1 MREKEKKRDAFHSRC
16 SLSTSSR
23 PPLDLL
29 SHVLLSLSFHSPLPK
44 PKSKKGSYG
53 STKRYKSFPRLFK
66 ANETTLVGA
75 GGELSDFQYLQDLL
89 DELSADDFCADDGLR
104 RSPAAFCS
112 YLTRVLYN
120 RRSKFDPLWNSL
132 VVAGVDQ
139 ANGGKPFLGAVSML
153 GVKYEDGHVA
163 TGFGAHLAR
172 PLFRERHSP
181 DMSRADAEALM
192 REALAVCYYRDKQ
205 SINKFQIATVTVVTT
220 AASTAA
226 AAAAAA
232 PPAAAAGDGGKVAVA
247 VEVGEPFA
255 LATEWGYGAFVHPS
269 AHAVGTW

>member
-1 MREKEKKRDAFHSRC
+1 MREKEKKTRC
-16 SLSTSSR
+16 LSLTLLSLNLLSTSSLTSSS
-23 PPLDLL
+23 P
-29 SHVLLSLSFHSPLPK
+29 FHSTPHSPNQN
-44 PKSKKGSYG
+44 PKKGSYG

-104 RSPAAFCS
+104 RSPAALCS

-132 VVAGVDQ
+132 VLAGVDQ

-226 AAAAAA
+226 AAAAA
-232 PPAAAAGDGGKVAVA
+232 PPAAAAGDGGKVAVE

>member
-1 MREKEKKRDAFHSRC
+1 MNARP
-16 SLSTSSR
+16 LSTSASSQ
-23 PPLDLL
+23 L
-29 SHVLLSLSFHSPLPK
+29 SIWLSLSFHSPLFLSSSP
-44 PKSKKGSYG
+44 PLFHSTLHSPPSARNTGSYG
-53 STKRYKSFPRLFK
+53 STKRYKSFPRLTK

-89 DELSADDFCADDGLR
+89 DELNADDFCADDGLR
-104 RSPAAFCS
+104 RTPASLCS

-132 VVAGVDQ
+132 VVGGVDP
-139 ANGGKPFLGAVSML
+139 ADGTPFLGAVSML

-172 PLFRERHSP
+172 PLFREKHSKS
-181 DMSRADAEALM
+181 MSRADAEALL

-205 SINKFQIATVTVVTT
+205 SINKFQIAV
-220 AASTAA
+220 STKE
-226 AAAAAA
+226 
-232 PPAAAAGDGGKVAVA
+232 GGVQ
-247 VEVGEPFA
+247 VGEPFA

>member
-1 MREKEKKRDAFHSRC
+1 MLFA
-16 SLSTSSR
+16 LSTSS
-23 PPLDLL
+23 LDLPL
-29 SHVLLSLSFHSPLPK
+29 SRPLPLSLSFHSPP
-44 PKSKKGSYG
+44 PQTTIQKKGSYG

-66 ANETTLVGA
+66 ANEATLVGA

-89 DELSADDFCADDGLR
+89 DELDADDFCADDGLR
-104 RSPAAFCS
+104 RSPAALCS

-132 VVAGVDQ
+132 VVAGVES
-139 ANGGKPFLGAVSML
+139 GTGKPFLGAVSML

-172 PLFRERHSP
+172 PLFREKHSP
-181 DMSRADAEALM
+181 TMSRADAEALL

-205 SINKFQIATVTVVTT
+205 SINKFQIAVVSTSTSAPT
-220 AASTAA
+220 AA
-226 AAAAAA
+226 
-232 PPAAAAGDGGKVAVA
+232 DGKVAVE

>member
-1 MREKEKKRDAFHSRC
+1 M
-16 SLSTSSR
+16 
-23 PPLDLL
+23 
-29 SHVLLSLSFHSPLPK
+29 
-44 PKSKKGSYG
+44 
-53 STKRYKSFPRLFK
+53 
-66 ANETTLVGA
+66 GA

-89 DELSADDFCADDGLR
+89 DELNADDFCADDGLR
-104 RSPAAFCS
+104 RTPASLCS

-132 VVAGVDQ
+132 VVGGVDP
-139 ANGGKPFLGAVSML
+139 ADGTPFLGAVSML

-172 PLFRERHSP
+172 PLFREKHSKS
-181 DMSRADAEALM
+181 MSRADAEALL

-205 SINKFQIATVTVVTT
+205 SINKFQIAV
-220 AASTAA
+220 STKE
-226 AAAAAA
+226 
-232 PPAAAAGDGGKVAVA
+232 GG

>member
-1 MREKEKKRDAFHSRC
+1 MRERERKKTRCC
-16 SLSTSSR
+16 SLSR
-23 PPLDLL
+23 PRPLLI
-29 SHVLLSLSFHSPLPK
+29 SLSLSFSFSLHTPPNLHPHHIHHLA
-44 PKSKKGSYG
+44 GSYG

-66 ANETTLVGA
+66 ANDATLVGA

-89 DELSADDFCADDGLR
+89 DELDADDFCADDGLR
-104 RSPAAFCS
+104 RSPASLCS

-132 VVAGVDQ
+132 VVAGVDKSD
-139 ANGGKPFLGAVSML
+139 GKPFLGAVSML

-172 PLFRERHSP
+172 PLFREKHSKG
-181 DMSRADAEALM
+181 MSREAAEALM

-205 SINKFQIATVTVVTT
+205 SINKFQIAVV
-220 AASTAA
+220 SFAA
-226 AAAAAA
+226 AAAAAG
-232 PPAAAAGDGGKVAVA
+232 AGGEGGAGGAGGGVKVE

-255 LATEWGYGAFVHPS
+255 LPTEWGYGAFVHPS